1 MLPPSR
7 RTRKSS
13 RRANCFGYTHRMSK
27 QTEIIVTDKRLA
39 FRGGEGSTGLAIQ
52 DAQKQAEAV
61 LDTKSNAIKDD
72 SVFVPLGDRVA
83 VKVIEEA
90 EYSTHGIIIPKSGA
104 TPPAF
109 GVVVG
114 VGQGRYNLVGQLIPV
129 RVSVGAVVMFGKY
142 SGSSL
147 PLFGTAS
154 GDLRSMR
161 EEEIM
166 GVVMSKEQ
174 AAKLLAEADP
184 EIVGVGK

>member
-1 MLPPSR
+1 M
-7 RTRKSS
+7 KS
-13 RRANCFGYTHRMSK
+13 TD
-27 QTEIIVTDKRLA
+27 IIVTDKRLA

-52 DAQKQAEAV
+52 DAQKHAEAV

-114 VGQGRYNLVGQLIPV
+114 VGQGRYNLVGQLIPL

-142 SGSSL
+142 AGSSL
-147 PLFGTAS
+147 PLFGTDS
-154 GDLRSMR
+154 GDLRSLR

-166 GVVMSKEQ
+166 GVVMTKEQ